1 MFSESP
7 IKRRQSR
14 QIMVG
19 NVPVGGGAPI
29 SVQSMTNT
37 STADVAATVDQIRRI
52 QAAGADIVRVSV
64 PSLDEAVLIV
74 CALIRA
80 ILLERID
87 CARLSPKRGISI
99 SPFVSVL
106 MPVRWAK
113 TYCANTMSPPLK
125 PWSSRLCAMLSC

>member
-64 PSLDEAVLIV
+64 PSLDLSLIH
-74 CALIRA
+74 I
-80 ILLERID
+80 
-87 CARLSPKRGISI
+87 
-99 SPFVSVL
+99 
-106 MPVRWAK
+106 
-113 TYCANTMSPPLK
+113 
-125 PWSSRLCAMLSC
+125 